1 MLANGFRYRFAY
13 RPEALARHH
22 RERLRSGTNTLGFV
36 LEHIENAIA
45 RRWLPSHGCKPLFL
59 SRAALGGESG
69 VDRHVDMNRLVW
81 DNRERLCFHVQ
92 APAHPFFCIKDV
104 IAWRKRSAVMSLRV
118 RSNSRNLFF
127 FALA

>member
-45 RRWLPSHGCKPLFL
+45 RRWLPSHGCRPLFL
-59 SRAALGGESG
+59 RRAALGGESC
-69 VDRHVDMNRLVW
+69 VDRQVDMNRLAR
-81 DNRERLCFHVQ
+81 DNCERLCSHVQ
-92 APAHPFFCIKDV
+92 APAHASFCIKN
-104 IAWRKRSAVMSLRV
+104 ISAWRKRSAVMSLRV
-118 RSNSRNLFF
+118 RNNSRNLFSL
-127 FALA
+127 ALA